1 MRALI
6 VLPVLL
12 VLLTAAPAA
21 AQTAVCRITVTG
33 LAFAPYRSLNASPT
47 TNIGR
52 LDVFCLPGAGSAAL
66 PVVTLSAGGSGN
78 YIDRT
83 MTSGTSELHYNLYG
97 DPNRRL
103 VLGDGTAG
111 TISFPPPR
119 TRAIGRATWPIFG
132 VIPPGQR
139 VSAGNYSDT
148 LLIQVEF

>member
-1 MRALI
+1 MRAVTILTL
-6 VLPVLL
+6 LPA
-12 VLLTAAPAA
+12 LLTAGSAA
-21 AQTAVCRITVTG
+21 AQSGACRISVTG
-33 LAFAPYRSLNASPT
+33 LVFAPYRSLNASPT

-52 LDVFCLPGAGSAAL
+52 LDVFCIPGAGGAAV
-66 PVVTLSAGGSGN
+66 PVVTLSAGASGN

-83 MTSGTSELHYNLYG
+83 MTSGSSELHYNLYA

-111 TISFPPPR
+111 TVGFPSPR

-139 VSAGNYSDT
+139 VPAGNYSDT
-148 LLIQVEF
+148 LLIEVEF

>member
-6 VLPVLL
+6 ALPLL
-12 VLLTAAPAA
+12 LAFLAGSAS
-21 AQTAVCRITVTG
+21 AQSGSCRISVTG
-33 LAFAPYRSLNASPT
+33 LTFAPYRSLNASPT

-52 LDVFCLPGAGSAAL
+52 LDVFCLPGTGSAAV

-78 YIDRT
+78 SIDRT
-83 MTSGTSELHYNLYG
+83 MTSGTSELHYNLYA
-97 DPNRRL
+97 DPTRRR
-103 VLGDGTAG
+103 VLGDGTEG
-111 TISFPPPR
+111 TVGFSPPR

-139 VSAGNYSDT
+139 VPAGDYSDT